1 MKELDPKQ
9 EVFTNEEVEKD
20 LTLIG
25 ITGVEDELQV
35 QVVDCLRDFREA
47 GINLWM
53 LTGDKGE
60 TAREIGTSCGLFER
74 DNFPV
79 FMVEDEEVNVEEKLR
94 EISSIAEN
102 QKTHYGFMVGG
113 S

>member
-9 EVFTNEEVEKD
+9 EVFTDEELEKD

-25 ITGVEDELQV
+25 ITGVEDELQDEV
-35 QVVDCLRDFREA
+35 FNCLRDFREA
-47 GINLWM
+47 GIQLWM

-79 FMVEDEEVNVEEKLR
+79 FIVEDDEANVTEKLR

-102 QKTHYGFMVGG
+102 
-113 S
+113 

>member
-9 EVFTNEEVEKD
+9 EVFTDEELEKD

-25 ITGVEDELQV
+25 ITGVEDELQDEV
-35 QVVDCLRDFREA
+35 FNCLRDFREA
-47 GINLWM
+47 GIQLWM

-79 FMVEDEEVNVEEKLR
+79 FIVEDDETNVTDKLR

-102 QKTHYGFMVGG
+102 
-113 S
+113 